1 MSDRLRNDVR
11 PKAWIVIALGDE
23 FSTYDDQTGDS
34 YQYDSKVQNHKQVRE
49 GDLFFIRSRTG
60 LQGAGQIKR
69 IEMGKAQKD
78 ILRCPQCGKSLPAKA
93 LRSRGRPLR
102 CSAGHVFGTAQVHKV
117 DVTTYRA
124 HFDGEWIAAD
134 KAISA
139 IELRRFA
146 LSKSRQLSIMPAD
159 RDGLV
164 DFVASW
170 SSPAIRD
177 RLRTWTGRLEPLA
190 DDEATDGPDL
200 TPEGEDRRPAALR
213 SIRLRRG
220 QRDFRDALIAR
231 YNGQCAIS
239 GCSVLGVL
247 EAAHLRPYRGTGDN
261 HPSNGLLL
269 RSDLHTLFDLDLL
282 GIEPATCRVV
292 LSEILRGSEYEKF
305 RDVPLAF
312 AAEKPPD
319 KDALQ
324 QRWNIFLTINP
335 VTVD

>member
-1 MSDRLRNDVR
+1 MAPEQNHFGSEPLSSAIAATAAPFGACYFVDTFDAARRPVAALDNSKARPLDRDRLRNDVR

-93 LRSRGRPLR
+93 LRSGGRPLR

-124 HFDGEWIAAD
+124 HFDGEWMAAD

-170 SSPAIRD
+170 SSPAFRD

-231 YNGQCAIS
+231 YNGQCGFPAVQS
-239 GCSVLGVL
+239 SV
-247 EAAHLRPYRGTGDN
+247 
-261 HPSNGLLL
+261 
-269 RSDLHTLFDLDLL
+269 F
-282 GIEPATCRVV
+282 
-292 LSEILRGSEYEKF
+292 
-305 RDVPLAF
+305 
-312 AAEKPPD
+312 
-319 KDALQ
+319 
-324 QRWNIFLTINP
+324 
-335 VTVD
+335 